1 MSASTT
7 LESLQTPA
15 LLVRLDR
22 VRANLARM
30 RELLAPHGGFE
41 RWRPHVKTAKTP
53 SVQNL
58 LLDSGLRQFKCAT
71 TREARVLLEL
81 AQARSVSIDL
91 CVALALRGANLAR
104 LAQLSDEHPRCRLSV
119 LSESA
124 EHARDVR
131 SLAPRL
137 GVWIDVDPRM
147 GRSGVELDD
156 SARLASVRDAAGDAL
171 RGLHAYEGHV
181 RHVSPA
187 ERSAACEPLFAALA
201 QHMQTP
207 QLHGLELVTSGTPTF
222 EQALAFGPFRALRH
236 RISPGIVVYWDHNSA
251 SLGIEGFSVAASVLA
266 RVVSATRERVTL
278 DAGSKSLDA
287 AAGDPCV
294 RVRGWPELEALRPS
308 EEHLPL
314 RARDGR
320 VPAAGSLLELEPR
333 HVCPM
338 VNLAERVVLLEG
350 ERVLGSEAVA
360 ARGHD
365 IESSGSDVDAR
376 GTR

>member
-1 MSASTT
+1 MSASAA
-7 LESLQTPA
+7 LEGLQTPA
-15 LLVRLDR
+15 LLVRLER

-58 LLDSGLRQFKCAT
+58 LLDAGLTQFKCAT

-81 AQARSVSIDL
+81 ARARGVSIDL

-104 LAQLSDEHPRCRLSV
+104 LAQLCDEHPRCRLSV
-119 LSESA
+119 LTEDA
-124 EHARDVR
+124 DHARSVR
-131 SLAPRL
+131 ALAPRV

-156 SARLASVRDAAGDAL
+156 GVRLASVRDAAGDAL

-181 RHVSPA
+181 RHALPA
-187 ERSAACEPLFAALA
+187 ERSAACEPLFEALA
-201 QHMQTP
+201 HHMQTP
-207 QLHGLELVTSGTPTF
+207 QLRGLELVTSGTPTF
-222 EQALAFGPFRALRH
+222 EQALAFEPFRALRH

-251 SLGIEGFSVAASVLA
+251 SLGIEGFAVAATVLA
-266 RVVSATRERVTL
+266 RVISSTRERATL

-294 RVRGWPELEALRPS
+294 RVRGWPELEAQRPS

-320 VPAAGSLLELEPR
+320 VPAAGALLELEPR

-350 ERVLGSEAVA
+350 ERVLGSESVA

-365 IESSGSDVDAR
+365 IDPCKSDVEAR
-376 GTR
+376 GAR